1 MRRNRRSLKESFNTE
16 VKFLVPS
23 DGLCEIYE
31 DSYTEGEGKYVST
44 DYLMIDDTYD
54 TIQDIIEESL
64 HELAFDNLA
73 DEAYDIQNWGYF
85 DANGGE
91 LVTDIFLLYD
101 DMEGV
106 YYVPDERSEE
116 LEMWK
121 NNEIKGYVARISI
134 PLRVTM
140 SPRALTYEE
149 AETLG
154 LQTL

>member
-16 VKFLVPS
+16 VKFLVPA

-31 DSYTEGEGKYVST
+31 DSYEHGEGEYVST
-44 DYLMIDDTYD
+44 DYLMMGDMYD

-64 HELAFDNLA
+64 DDLSFDNM
-73 DEAYDIQNWGYF
+73 DGAYDIQNWGYF

-101 DMEGV
+101 DMEGT
-106 YYVPDERSEE
+106 YYVPDERSDE

-121 NNEIKGYVARISI
+121 NGEIKGYVAHISI
-134 PLRVTM
+134 PLKVTM

>member
-16 VKFLVPS
+16 VKFLVP
-23 DGLCEIYE
+23 DEGLCEIYE
-31 DSYTEGEGKYVST
+31 DSYENGEGNYVST
-44 DYLMIDDTYD
+44 EYLMICDTYD
-54 TIQDIIEESL
+54 TIQEIIEESL
-64 HELAFDNLA
+64 HDLTFDNM
-73 DEAYDIQNWGYF
+73 DDDTYDIQNWGYF

-101 DMEGV
+101 DMEGT
-106 YYVPDERSEE
+106 YYVPDERSGE

-121 NNEIKGYVARISI
+121 NGEIAGYVAHISI

-154 LQTL
+154 LQIL